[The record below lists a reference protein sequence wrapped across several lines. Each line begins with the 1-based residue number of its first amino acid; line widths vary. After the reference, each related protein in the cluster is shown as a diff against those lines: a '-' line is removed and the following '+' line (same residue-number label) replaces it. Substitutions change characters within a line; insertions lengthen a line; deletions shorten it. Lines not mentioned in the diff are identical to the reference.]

1 MEGGS
6 GAQPGLPAGR
16 GAGSLPR
23 VGIALSSKLASQP
36 LSWLQVLGPF
46 LGTIRN
52 IFDVSLPK
60 SLHFTNKETEAQE
73 KGQSQLL
80 LVP

>member
-6 GAQPGLPAGR
+6 CAQPGLPAGR

-46 LGTIRN
+46 LGIIRN